1 LTFPAADGK
10 GTGDLS
16 LPSSPVETDM
26 DSFFVFITAF
36 GSLTLLAPSSI
47 LLCLILFR
55 TARQREALLLAASLA
70 VTVIAVHLAKLFFQ
84 RPRPKANDLLVSM
97 PSDWSFPSA
106 HTAQATAF
114 FFALSL
120 IAVRILPPFWAVVTT
135 VFSLLI
141 VCGVAYSR
149 IYLQVHYP
157 SDVLAGLA
165 LAILLVLVV
174 QALVTYVYPPPKI

>member
-1 LTFPAADGK
+1 
-10 GTGDLS
+10 
-16 LPSSPVETDM
+16 M
-26 DSFFVFITAF
+26 DSFFIFITAF
-36 GSLTLLAPSSI
+36 GSLSLLAPSSI
-47 LLCLILFR
+47 LVCLILYR
-55 TARQREALLLAASLA
+55 TARQQEALLLAASFTA
-70 VTVIAVHLAKLFFQ
+70 TVITVHLAKLIFH
-84 RPRPKANDLLVSM
+84 RPRPRANDLLVSM

-120 IAVRILPPFWAVVTT
+120 IAVRILPPFWALLTAL
-135 VFSLLI
+135 FSLLI

-165 LAILLVLVV
+165 LAVLLVLVI
-174 QALVTYVYPPPKI
+174 QAIVPYVYPPPKV